1 MFWQKFIDGWKYEV
15 YASAL
20 CDVFSFTFF
29 GEEEGLLNTSKFS
42 TVVLKNIP
50 SRKNNAFLPHVPP
63 SVNDIQ
69 LRFIRDAMSP

>member
-15 YASAL
+15 YASDL

-42 TVVLKNIP
+42 TVVLKTFP
-50 SRKNNAFLPHVPP
+50 
-63 SVNDIQ
+63 
-69 LRFIRDAMSP
+69 